1 MMNACKRAD
10 NRPSRPPGPAAA
22 SRRFRTLPD
31 RGAVKRKEGPPVIGV
46 PPARRGRLLG
56 WWARRRL
63 PRPGNAIDLVRL
75 TVWPG
80 SWATIYWRWR
90 RAAHASWRSHP
101 AAGVA
106 CSFLGVELVSRTI
119 GWLSLPSG
127 AVRNP
132 PLSRSPV
139 FGRGPSRTWRT
150 MRRGR
155 TMVPGLA
162 MRRNRYERLLQFRR
176 WPIERHQGIS
186 RQCKR
191 RATHGDRQQ
200 QQRAWHVSSP
210 AGGSLQQC
218 ALRRTNG
225 F

>member
-1 MMNACKRAD
+1 MLAVGSGIRSPTNQKEGGTACNR
-10 NRPSRPPGPAAA
+10 RPSFPP
-22 SRRFRTLPD
+22 RTL
-31 RGAVKRKEGPPVIGV
+31 A
-46 PPARRGRLLG
+46 G
-56 WWARRRL
+56 WAGWRWL
-63 PRPGNAIDLVRL
+63 PRPGNAIELVRL
-75 TVWPG
+75 TVGRG

-90 RAAHASWRSHP
+90 CADHSSRRASHS

-119 GWLSLPSG
+119 GWVSLPSG

-162 MRRNRYERLLQFRR
+162 MRRDRYERLLQFRR
-176 WPIERHQGIS
+176 WPIDRHQGIS
-186 RQCKR
+186 RQRKR
-191 RATHGDRQQ
+191 GATHGDRQQ

-210 AGGSLQQC
+210 AGGSLQQY
-218 ALRRTNG
+218 ALRRPNG